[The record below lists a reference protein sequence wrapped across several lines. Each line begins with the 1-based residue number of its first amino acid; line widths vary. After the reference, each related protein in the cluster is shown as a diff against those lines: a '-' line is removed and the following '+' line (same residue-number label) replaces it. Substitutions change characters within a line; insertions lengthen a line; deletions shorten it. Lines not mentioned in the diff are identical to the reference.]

1 MPSGN
6 VEKLSSPPSSLRNY
20 RDPRGKEFGLCEM
33 TRIVDSNRM
42 KGKNITEEIVTDKIV
57 HSL

>member
-33 TRIVDSNRM
+33 TRIADSNRM
-42 KGKNITEEIVTDKIV
+42 KGKNITEEIVTD
-57 HSL
+57 